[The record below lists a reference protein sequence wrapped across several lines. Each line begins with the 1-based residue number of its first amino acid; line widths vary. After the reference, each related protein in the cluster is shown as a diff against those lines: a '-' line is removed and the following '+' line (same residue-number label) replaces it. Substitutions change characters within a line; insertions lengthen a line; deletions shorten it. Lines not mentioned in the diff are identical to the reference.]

1 MSSFVRLTG
10 VVTALGLAW
19 LPVSA
24 FAGGDVVT
32 TIKPV
37 HSLVAGVMKGVG
49 DPHLIVKG
57 AASPHSYALRP
68 SDARALEGAKVIFW
82 VGDGLETFLEG
93 PLKSLGKKAKIVAL
107 SKAHGVKRLSF
118 REDGPWEGHDHG
130 DHGDEKHA
138 EHKHD
143 HDKHGHEKHAEHKH
157 DHDKH
162 GHEKHAEH
170 KHDHDKHGHEKHAE
184 HKHDHDKHGHEKHAE
199 HKHDHDKHG
208 HEKHAEHKHDHD
220 KHGHEKH
227 AEHKHDHEDH
237 GHGHFDMHLWLD
249 PANAKAMV
257 HEIAEAL
264 SAADPANASR
274 YKSNGEA
281 LEKRLASLIQD
292 TAKQLKPVKGR
303 PFVVFHDAFQYFE
316 KRFGLNAVGSITVS
330 PEVIPGA
337 RRVGEI
343 KKKIGKLGAVCV
355 FSEPQFEPKLVGV
368 VTEGTKA
375 KTGTLDPLGAD
386 LPDGPDLY
394 FKLIERN
401 AKMLADCLGKTS

>member
-1 MSSFVRLTG
+1 MMSSFVRLTG
-10 VVTALGLAW
+10 IATALGLAW

-49 DPHLIVKG
+49 EPHLIVKG
-57 AASPHSYALRP
+57 AASPHKYALRP
-68 SDARALEGAKVIFW
+68 SDAQALESAKLIFW

-93 PLKSLGKKAKIVAL
+93 ALKSLGKKAKIVAL
-107 SKAHGVKRLSF
+107 SKAHGVTRLSF

-130 DHGDEKHA
+130 DEKQA

-143 HDKHGHEKHAEHKH
+143 HDKHAHEKHGHDEHAKKASH
-157 DHDKH
+157 DD
-162 GHEKHAEH
+162 H
-170 KHDHDKHGHEKHAE
+170 K
-184 HKHDHDKHGHEKHAE
+184 
-199 HKHDHDKHG
+199 
-208 HEKHAEHKHDHD
+208 
-220 KHGHEKH
+220 
-227 AEHKHDHEDH
+227 DH
-237 GHGHFDMHLWLD
+237 GHADTDMHLWLD

-257 HEIAEAL
+257 HEIVEAL

-274 YKSNGEA
+274 YESNGEA

-292 TAKQLKPVKGR
+292 TAKRLKPVKER

-386 LPDGPDLY
+386 LPNGPDLY